1 MPSCLPIL
9 RMLARRRALPLP
21 EFSGAPADRIVDP
34 VERDQ
39 PGVRQVQVAVEAIP
53 LLSFLRWDAFHHVR
67 LRGEGLIPVPLPPP
81 YHIDFNDIF

>member
-53 LLSFLRWDAFHHVR
+53 LLSFLRWVAR

-81 YHIDFNDIF
+81 YPTDFSDIF